1 MAKRHLPH
9 VVVAADW
16 SVDEK
21 KRWMVRAELGSNKRY
36 LVFSPEPVGEI
47 SALIARIERCLP
59 KEGTALLGFDF
70 PIGLPRSY
78 AEKVG
83 LSAWRQA
90 LRLFGSSDWNH
101 FYELS
106 DRPSLRQP
114 FFPLSKQKSGKL
126 KTQLAE
132 TLGYRNLDELL
143 RRCDKKTQSR
153 PKAECLFFT
162 LGVKQVGA
170 GTIVG
175 WRDVLAPAMDM
186 IRFWPFDGDLNN
198 LLCEPGIAVAEIYP
212 GEAYTHLD
220 ISRWVYA
227 SPGYISATAMPGS
240 HSRLLRSPSN
250 GQKRIMSIAGAKT
263 SRQPTMVPAPTC
275 LTPSVKKRHS
285 ALGRLWVFLSHRRSS
300 SSRFL

>member
-1 MAKRHLPH
+1 
-9 VVVAADW
+9 
-16 SVDEK
+16 
-21 KRWMVRAELGSNKRY
+21 MVRAELGSNKRY

-220 ISRWVYA
+220 ISIGAGTGLSKRRREDRRKACEHLLETVTSDCIKFSEAAKSWIQW
-227 SPGYISATAMPGS
+227 GFEHEDDFDAMVGLLSMFQVVTGEPGS
-240 HSRLLRSPSN
+240 GLPADDPAVRTIEGWIL
-250 GQKRIMSIAGAKT
+250 GQQS
-263 SRQPTMVPAPTC
+263 
-275 LTPSVKKRHS
+275 
-285 ALGRLWVFLSHRRSS
+285 SHLFES
-300 SSRFL
+300 LPKGEP